1 MFFGKRT
8 AEIQKQSVNGVFVE
22 KVVEIFRLS
31 HAETQIGELEF
42 YFRFR
47 ARYKNIRCFF
57 DRDKVDVGVLPRK
70 FNREDRRYANR
81 KPRKFDHDE
90 RTFDNDEKPFK
101 KPFAKK
107 PFGAGKKEKGFGDRK
122 PSGKTAEN
130 KKRFADKKPARKPF
144 KPKA

>member
-57 DRDKVDVGVLPRK
+57 YRDKVDVGVLPRK
-70 FNREDRRYANR
+70 FNRETAFSATYF
-81 KPRKFDHDE
+81 KVEWVVVSE
-90 RTFDNDEKPFK
+90 RFL
-101 KPFAKK
+101 
-107 PFGAGKKEKGFGDRK
+107 
-122 PSGKTAEN
+122 
-130 KKRFADKKPARKPF
+130 
-144 KPKA
+144 